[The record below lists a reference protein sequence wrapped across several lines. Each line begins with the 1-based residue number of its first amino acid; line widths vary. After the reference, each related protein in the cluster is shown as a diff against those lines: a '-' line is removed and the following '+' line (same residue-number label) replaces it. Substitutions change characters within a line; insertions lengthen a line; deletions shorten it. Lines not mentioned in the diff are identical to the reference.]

1 MGGLKSLSH
10 NQTKQPDQTN
20 RPAEP
25 TNNMEFEQEKKKKKR
40 IQKANHCQPRWVQIS
55 KGVRQQQQTI
65 CTKQKQE
72 RIWGGGRG
80 MQKAVQT
87 KPGQD
92 RQRRP
97 AHSPTNVQPRSYEEQ
112 WRVNSWVRQVCGV
125 SIAIDCRLLK
135 DRWRLRACVDL
146 NWSSSSGT
154 RSKASAAS
162 LPATTSSAACC
173 SAWSSNSLSCD
184 ETELAARGLACGDGE
199 LPVSR
204 RSWLPRPCFWLFLFH
219 KRTMVLLFTEGGR
232 YACEDAHGHVFC
244 ECSSV

>member
-1 MGGLKSLSH
+1 MCALDGDLSA
-10 NQTKQPDQTN
+10 PL
-20 RPAEP
+20 RPLCSSV
-25 TNNMEFEQEKKKKKR
+25 FL
-40 IQKANHCQPRWVQIS
+40 
-55 KGVRQQQQTI
+55 
-65 CTKQKQE
+65 
-72 RIWGGGRG
+72 
-80 MQKAVQT
+80 QKAVQT